1 MGLKISTTGESKLN
15 DSPVWFLIAV
25 VAFAVALSQ
34 NKQLLGK
41 NGLLPSDLYLKRLE
55 DHFDEAGWRKILHV
69 PTVLLLTDKNKID
82 EHLDI
87 LAYTGLLFS
96 GIVVLSG
103 CANIIIM
110 ALLWVLYHSI
120 VNVGQRW

>member
-1 MGLKISTTGESKLN
+1 MKIILL
-15 DSPVWFLIAV
+15 FLIAV
-25 VAFAVALSQ
+25 VAFAVALNQ

-41 NGLLPSDLYLKRLE
+41 NGLLPSNLYLKRIE

-69 PTVLLLTDKNKID
+69 PTLLLLTDKNKID

-96 GIVVLSG
+96 GIIVLSG
-103 CANIIIM
+103 CANMIIM
-110 ALLWVLYHSI
+110 ASLWVLYHSI

>member
-1 MGLKISTTGESKLN
+1 VIHYLHRKNL
-15 DSPVWFLIAV
+15 FLIAV
-25 VAFAVALSQ
+25 VAFAVALNQ

-41 NGLLPSDLYLKRLE
+41 NGLLPADLYLKRLE
-55 DHFDEAGWRKILHV
+55 DHFDDAGWRKILHV
-69 PTVLLLTDKNKID
+69 PTVLFLSDKNKIN

-87 LAYTGLLFS
+87 LAYSGLLFS
-96 GIVVLSG
+96 GIVVLYG
-103 CANIIIM
+103 CANMIIM

>member
-1 MGLKISTTGESKLN
+1 MKIILL
-15 DSPVWFLIAV
+15 FLIAV
-25 VAFAVALSQ
+25 VAFAVALNQ

-41 NGLLPSDLYLKRLE
+41 NGLLPSDLYLKRIE
-55 DHFDEAGWRKILHV
+55 DHFDEAGWRKIFHV
-69 PTVLLLTDKNKID
+69 PTLLLLTDINKID

-96 GIVVLSG
+96 GIIVLSG
-103 CANIIIM
+103 CANMIIM
-110 ALLWVLYHSI
+110 ASLWVLYHSI